1 MTVEGG
7 PAPDKKTRDVRRV
20 GRRLLKRTLT
30 TLPVLWLVVTVVFL
44 LIHLVPGDP
53 IVQMLGEGATAAD
66 IAALRHQLWFDLPL
80 RDAVHPL
87 LARDRAWGSGAVAA
101 AA

>member
-1 MTVEGG
+1 M
-7 PAPDKKTRDVRRV
+7 
-20 GRRLLKRTLT
+20 RLLKRTLT
-30 TLPVLWLVVTVVFL
+30 TVPVLWLVVTVVFL

-66 IAALRHQLWFDLPL
+66 IAALRHQYGFGS
-80 RDAVHPL
+80 AVAYAVFAL
-87 LARDRAWGSGAVAA
+87 LGGDRAWESGAVAA